1 MAFPSGIH
9 FFHKFC
15 MSSFLFDSCVFHT
28 LNIPGQISRC
38 SIGDL
43 MNFPRFSLSTSL
55 KLNSFLTP
63 RPHLF
68 QLFFLFATCHSRILF
83 FVHFLF
89 ISYGLFAYRAHFVG
103 SAKFFLL
110 LHSIFRAT
118 KKKRTSY
125 VYVIPCPMGIISLI
139 ERNDK
144 PKT

>member
-1 MAFPSGIH
+1 
-9 FFHKFC
+9 
-15 MSSFLFDSCVFHT
+15 
-28 LNIPGQISRC
+28 
-38 SIGDL
+38 
-43 MNFPRFSLSTSL
+43 MNFPRFSLLASL

-118 KKKRTSY
+118 KKKTDVLCLCDTLPDGNYKFKR
-125 VYVIPCPMGIISLI
+125 
-139 ERNDK
+139 EE
-144 PKT
+144 